1 MSGLLSM
8 RPFDLTA
15 RARIRDAAMRLYAEH
30 GAGRATTIRA
40 VAAEAGVTAGLVSH
54 HFGTKQALRDACDA
68 YVIDYL
74 RGVVAEAVDH
84 RKLADPAYLDST
96 FQRGL
101 VVMRYLSRALADG
114 SPTATVLF
122 DDIVALTEQYLIDH
136 PAQHSPERTNDT
148 RSQAAVMVAM
158 RLGMWVLSDH
168 LVRALGAD
176 SMNSQTMS
184 RIGAALGDVLSA
196 EFARP
201 DLLDLARSGL
211 EALQQSDTEQD

>member
-1 MSGLLSM
+1 M

-30 GAGRATTIRA
+30 GAGKATTIRA

-84 RKLADPAYLDST
+84 RKLADPAYLEAT
-96 FQRGL
+96 FQGGL
-101 VVMRYLSRALADG
+101 VVMRYVSRALVDG
-114 SPTATVLF
+114 SPAVTVLF
-122 DDIVALTEQYLIDH
+122 DDIVGLTEQYLIDH
-136 PAQHSPERTNDT
+136 PPQHSSEQQRDPRA
-148 RSQAAVMVAM
+148 QAAVLVAM

-168 LVRALGAD
+168 LVRAVGAD
-176 SMNSQTMS
+176 SMSSQTMS
-184 RIGAALGDVLSA
+184 RISVALADVLSA

-201 DLLDLARSGL
+201 DLLDLARTGL
-211 EALQQSDTEQD
+211 EALEQADERED